1 MPRKRLRRSSITARV
16 ACRTVPLLAAVLAF
30 SSSRAHAQEFGRV
43 EARVNYVYATQ
54 FGFGGYEVGGL
65 RVDVYSLPIGITIDD
80 VLGDWDLQVDLP
92 VTYGSFRFSD
102 TIVADT
108 GETAFV
114 RTKTNTIGVDP
125 TLQLDIPIPWLPGFR
140 ISPIGAFGFGTT
152 FSSSA
157 SIERNGVKEQ
167 LPANENAFYTYQIGL
182 SSVYQRDWRDFSF
195 FFGNAFIYGGNATLD
210 GGDDD
215 AVEGYGTFR
224 SGVEARHPL
233 GFRIADVIP
242 DIGAFF
248 VYHLFTPNLEFTGVE
263 QSTIEIDQIFEV
275 GGTIGVTEASNV
287 SWLPG
292 FINRAVND
300 FSVGVGYQTGK
311 DLEGF
316 RLTFGFPF

>member
-1 MPRKRLRRSSITARV
+1 MAGRPGTGVRIALRMVPILTVVGALFSPRAE
-16 ACRTVPLLAAVLAF
+16 
-30 SSSRAHAQEFGRV
+30 AQQFGRV

-65 RVDVYSLPIGITIDD
+65 RVDVYSLPIGITLDD
-80 VLGDWDLQVDLP
+80 VLADWDLQIDIP

-125 TLQLDIPIPWLPGFR
+125 TLQLDVPIPWLPGFR
-140 ISPIGAFGFGTT
+140 LSPLGAFGFGTT

-157 SIERNGVKEQ
+157 SIQRGSVKEA
-167 LPANENAFYTYQIGL
+167 LPTEENAFYTYQIGL
-182 SSVYQRDWRDFSF
+182 SSMYQRDFDDFSF
-195 FFGNAFIYGGNATLD
+195 YFGNAFIYAGNATFD
-210 GGDDD
+210 GGQDD
-215 AVEGYGTFR
+215 AVEGYGTYLT
-224 SGVEARHPL
+224 GVEVRHPL

-248 VYHLFTPNLEFTGVE
+248 VFHLFTPNLEFTGVE
-263 QSTIEIDQIFEV
+263 QSAIEIDQIFEI
-275 GGTIGVTEASNV
+275 GGTIGVTEASHI

-292 FINRAVND
+292 FLNRAVND
-300 FSVGVGYQTGK
+300 FSVGVGYQTGEGL
-311 DLEGF
+311 DGF